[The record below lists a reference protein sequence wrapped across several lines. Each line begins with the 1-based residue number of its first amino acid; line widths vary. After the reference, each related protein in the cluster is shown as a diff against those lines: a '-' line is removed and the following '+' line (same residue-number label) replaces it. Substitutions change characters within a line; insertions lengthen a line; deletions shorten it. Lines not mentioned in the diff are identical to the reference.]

1 MENNQEFMVQY
12 LNKLGCKVNTKAFE
26 YIDLANEWYRNKKT
40 KFHERETI
48 SGVKYDLERLNMGK
62 RLCADDAN
70 LCEVI
75 EINAQ
80 TNTSDNDIILDVLKS
95 NNFDVMY
102 RKQLEQ
108 MSAAGT
114 VGAYLRIENA
124 DLLEN
129 GEIRGGKIVI
139 NWVEAKNIVILNCVN
154 NDILEC
160 AFMGG
165 SYDIQGSKY
174 SIVSFKLNND
184 KKYVCR
190 TAYFDEN
197 GKFITETTVT
207 YGEVKPFAIMRVAEV
222 NNLEEMAGYGLPKLF
237 NAIPHLQI
245 LDMTFNMWFRDID
258 KSDKM
263 VFLSKELGKYN
274 SETSK
279 YELPSQEC
287 KKIFLHV
294 DSSSLPNKDLLV
306 QEYNPVVR
314 INDVRESMELALS
327 MLSLMFGFGTRKYT
341 FEDGRIVTA
350 TEYIGSRQ
358 DAMQEVNKQ
367 RFEAE
372 QYISGIVKAI
382 RWFKNAL
389 YNTDLKDDERNID
402 FDDTYIVDK
411 EARAESMRN
420 DALSF
425 DIPQLTLEYFM
436 TKYNLSKK
444 EAQAWLDNAQ
454 QKEDGDGDEE

>member
-1 MENNQEFMVQY
+1 MNNSQDFMAQY

-80 TNTSDNDIILDVLKS
+80 TNTSDNDIVLDVLKS

-108 MSAAGT
+108 MSATGT

-129 GEIRGGKIVI
+129 GDIRNGKIVI

-160 AFMGG
+160 AFMGE
-165 SYDIQGSKY
+165 SYDVKGSKY
-174 SIVSFKLNND
+174 SVVSFKLDND

-197 GKFITETTVT
+197 GKFINEKIAT

-222 NNLEEMAGYGLPKLF
+222 NNLEEMTGYGLPKLF

-263 VFLSKELGKYN
+263 VFLSKQLGKYN
-274 SETSK
+274 SEKSK
-279 YELPSQEC
+279 YELPSEEC

-314 INDVRESMELALS
+314 INDVRESTELALS

-372 QYISGIVKAI
+372 QYIRGIINAI
-382 RWFKNAL
+382 RWFEKAL
-389 YNTDLKDDERNID
+389 NNIELKDDEIKID
-402 FDDTYIVDK
+402 FDDTYIIDK

-425 DIPQLTLEYFM
+425 DIPQLMLEYFM
-436 TKYNLSKK
+436 TKYNLSQE
-444 EAQAWLDNAQ
+444 EAQAWLDNAR